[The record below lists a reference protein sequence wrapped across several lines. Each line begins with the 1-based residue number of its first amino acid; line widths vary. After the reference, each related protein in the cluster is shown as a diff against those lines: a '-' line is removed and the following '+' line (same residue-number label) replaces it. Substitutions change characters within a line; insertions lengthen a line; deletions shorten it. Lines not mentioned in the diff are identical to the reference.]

1 MRPPARPGAGT
12 APGGPAVRTLADLP
26 VGGRGRVAG
35 VDGETGIAQ
44 RLLEMGLTAGTDVEV
59 VRFAPLGDPM
69 EVRLWGY
76 LLSLRRADARRVR
89 LESST

>member
-1 MRPPARPGAGT
+1 MRPQGPPSS
-12 APGGPAVRTLADLP
+12 GGGRASTLADLTP
-26 VGGRGRVAG
+26 GGRGRVVA
-35 VDGETGIAQ
+35 VDGPPALAQ

-76 LLSLRRADARRVR
+76 LLSLRRADARCVR
-89 LESST
+89 LEGGGS